1 MAARQYDDY
10 LLQIKHSIPDHVDK
24 HFSEWDSLC
33 IYYCDIHSVTSA
45 GLLRQ
50 SPSCKSVNELIQ
62 VFVKSTLSAVGWYL
76 CHREV
81 PRELIQQ
88 ARGGEVNLNLEDHR
102 HEDYVK
108 PRTVVRAFAGEG
120 HRLGWYAVH
129 CSYKCCCAL
138 VYGVTTCLFTW
149 NMWH

>member
-1 MAARQYDDY
+1 MFIT
-10 LLQIKHSIPDHVDK
+10 LV
-24 HFSEWDSLC
+24 
-33 IYYCDIHSVTSA
+33 SVKTPV
-45 GLLRQ
+45 
-50 SPSCKSVNELIQ
+50 PSV
-62 VFVKSTLSAVGWYL
+62 VWYL

-120 HRLGWYAVH
+120 HRLGWYALQFCFGACYILCDVI
-129 CSYKCCCAL
+129 C
-138 VYGVTTCLFTW
+138 
-149 NMWH
+149 M